1 MQYGLIG
8 EKLGHSFSAH
18 IHNMLKSNPYELIE
32 LSHNEI
38 DSFFTQ
44 KNFSAINVTIP
55 YKTTV
60 IPYLAHIDDAAKAI
74 GAVNTVVNR
83 EGELWGY
90 NTDFYGLCAL
100 IKHADIILKDKKVAI
115 LGTGGTSKTAVAV
128 AKYHGTK
135 AVFIVSRTVGNGVIS
150 YAELYKKHADVDVII
165 NTTPVGMY
173 PYTEETPID
182 LSSFQNLSGV
192 IDAIYNPLC
201 TKLVLDAQ
209 KRGVKAEGGLYM
221 LVSQA
226 VRASELFLD
235 CIYEEGT
242 TDSIYQ
248 TIFKQTENIVLSGMP
263 ASGKSTV
270 GKLLAQEIGREFFDL
285 DEEIVR
291 VEGRSIPEIFATE
304 GEIYFRNLETQVLCD
319 VLANKKGIVLATGGG
334 AILRDENIELL
345 HRNGKI
351 YFLDRPLQE
360 LLPTVDRPLAS
371 SKEAILLRYEERYDR
386 YCSTADFHIDAAGT
400 VQEVAARIRKDFEKS

>member
-8 EKLGHSFSAH
+8 EKLGHSFSKE
-18 IHNMLKSNPYELIE
+18 IHEMLGSNPYALCE
-32 LSHNEI
+32 LSQDQI
-38 DSFFTQ
+38 DAFFAA

-60 IPYLAHIDDAAKAI
+60 MPYLSHIDEAAKAI

-83 EGELWGY
+83 NGELWGY

-100 IKHADIILKDKKVAI
+100 IAHAGIILKDKKVAI

-128 AKYHGTK
+128 AKYHGAK

-209 KRGVKAEGGLYM
+209 KRGIKAEGGLYM

-270 GKLLAQEIGREFFDL
+270 GKLLAQEMGREFFDL

-334 AILRDENIELL
+334 AILKDENIDLL

-351 YFLDRPLQE
+351 YFIDRPLE
-360 LLPTVDRPLAS
+360 ALMPTSDRPLAS
-371 SKEAILLRYEERYDR
+371 SVEDIKKRYEDRYTR
-386 YCSTADFHIDAAGT
+386 YCSTADCHVDGDGT
-400 VQEVAARIRKDFEKS
+400 PEEVAERIRKEFFSL

>member
-8 EKLGHSFSAH
+8 EKLGHSFSAV

-83 EGELWGY
+83 GGELWGY

-115 LGTGGTSKTAVAV
+115 IGTGGTSKTAVAV
-128 AKYHGTK
+128 AKYHSAK
-135 AVFIVSRTVGNGVIS
+135 AVFIVSRTAGNGVIS

-248 TIFKQTENIVLSGMP
+248 IIFKKTENIVLSGMP

-270 GKLLAQEIGREFFDL
+270 GKLLAQEMGREFFDL

-334 AILRDENIELL
+334 AILRDENIDLL

-371 SKEAILLRYEERYDR
+371 SKGAILRRYEERYDR
-386 YCSTADFHIDAAGT
+386 YCSTADFHIDAAGM